1 MPEQNATTDRRT
13 LLKILGSAGATSA
26 VFSACGKSIAT
37 ASAESHASLTGGKW
51 EKTISLATAGPGGN
65 PNWQA
70 GDAVKFLPPEKMA
83 THGRAAAILASLPKD
98 KLLTI
103 YQRMNASRK
112 WETAMKDLFVGGKD
126 GLYGAF
132 HTYVGEE
139 AMANGVMAA
148 LNDDDY
154 IASTHR
160 GHGHLIAKGG
170 DLNKMAAEIF
180 FKETGYNKGYG
191 GSMHI
196 TDMSKGIMG
205 MNGIVGASYYLAA
218 GAALRARVRGTK
230 QVSVAFFGDGA
241 ANSPYYF
248 SAIRSCTNYQVPV
261 IFVNENNF
269 QYMGVP
275 MATVCPTKYISEYT
289 KGLDIPHHL
298 VDGNDVAAVY
308 AATKEAV
315 DWARAGRGPSMI
327 EGITYRWYDHSG
339 FAGGRVGRDAA
350 WGLPYRSDEELRQWM
365 TRDPIVRFKAWLLEK
380 ELAKASELA
389 KIEADTQAAVEAS
402 IAFARQSKDPDPSAG
417 VLNTHAGGPVP
428 ATQFFN
434 RSGLV
439 NPVTA

>member
-1 MPEQNATTDRRT
+1 M
-13 LLKILGSAGATSA
+13 
-26 VFSACGKSIAT
+26 
-37 ASAESHASLTGGKW
+37 
-51 EKTISLATAGPGGN
+51 
-65 PNWQA
+65 
-70 GDAVKFLPPEKMA
+70 
-83 THGRAAAILASLPKD
+83 ASLPKE

-218 GAALRARVRGTK
+218 GAAHAGSHPRNQAARGRLLRRRRRQLAVLLQCHPELHELQG
-230 QVSVAFFGDGA
+230 
-241 ANSPYYF
+241 
-248 SAIRSCTNYQVPV
+248 PV

-308 AATKEAV
+308 AATKEAA
-315 DWARAGRGPSMI
+315 DWARAGKGPSMI
-327 EGITYRWYDHSG
+327 EGLTYRWYDHSG
-339 FAGGRVGRDAA
+339 FAGGRVGKDAA
-350 WGLPYRSDEELRQWM
+350 WGLPYRSDEEVRQWM
-365 TRDPIVRFKAWLLEK
+365 TRDPIARFKTWLLEK
-380 ELAKASELA
+380 ELVKASELA

-402 IAFARQSKDPDPSAG
+402 IAFARQSKDPDPQAG
-417 VLNTHAGGPVP
+417 VLNTHAGAPWWR
-428 ATQFFN
+428 
-434 RSGLV
+434 RSSSTGQGWCIRI
-439 NPVTA
+439 VT